1 VVGLKTSR
9 ARINLNWSRPSDKP
23 FLRTECSLSYHFIR
37 MSTVFAQV
45 RDFLNDR
52 SLREQGRCPML
63 VVSSTEDFWSDAGS
77 KFIGPNQ
84 SDDPNNPV
92 YYVRSK
98 EAFVPMDDKA
108 LGALVR
114 LAPQHKPPQWLIGI
128 LTRVAP
134 EETALS
140 HEQNS
145 WTLETFKSNIEVVTS
160 VNPNPAPKKRNDAPQ
175 SPKKV
180 QFADPIQQTAVIDPH
195 DTKVIP
201 QESAHQKD
209 DTEKTPEPDA
219 STANDL
225 EPQPASPKKAPSPQP
240 IQVAQEPQAVETPKP
255 TPRPRPAPIPTPKQ
269 PSQPSPS
276 ARPMPRASQA
286 PVNKAHPKHNQL
298 PVQHT
303 GQKEAEEEQP
313 PANRA
318 QQQKAVSTG
327 FKVFGYE
334 VSAPLAFALGTAAVA
349 GGFYC
354 WYKFG
359 NAATKQP
366 VKTPATQAA
375 FAPQSPVFRTYY
387 I

>member
-1 VVGLKTSR
+1 
-9 ARINLNWSRPSDKP
+9 
-23 FLRTECSLSYHFIR
+23 
-37 MSTVFAQV
+37 
-45 RDFLNDR
+45 
-52 SLREQGRCPML
+52 
-63 VVSSTEDFWSDAGS
+63 
-77 KFIGPNQ
+77 
-84 SDDPNNPV
+84 
-92 YYVRSK
+92 
-98 EAFVPMDDKA
+98 MDDKA
-108 LGALVR
+108 LAALVR
-114 LAPQHKPPQWLIGI
+114 LAPQHNPPQWLIGI

-134 EETALS
+134 EETALA

-145 WTLETFKSNIEVVTS
+145 WTLETFKGNIEVVTS
-160 VNPNPAPKKRNDAPQ
+160 VNPNPTPKKKNDAPQ

-180 QFADPIQQTAVIDPH
+180 QFANPIQQTAVIDPH

-201 QESAHQKD
+201 QEPAHQKEGI
-209 DTEKTPEPDA
+209 EKTSEHDA
-219 STANDL
+219 IVAND
-225 EPQPASPKKAPSPQP
+225 S
-240 IQVAQEPQAVETPKP
+240 EPQAVSPEKNPSPEPTQVVQEPHPVEVPKP
-255 TPRPRPAPIPTPKQ
+255 KPVPIPATKQ
-269 PSQPSPS
+269 PSRPSPP
-276 ARPMPRASQA
+276 ARQMPLATQA
-286 PVNKAHPKHNQL
+286 PANKAQPKRNQ
-298 PVQHT
+298 PPGQHR
-303 GQKEAEEEQP
+303 GHREPEEEHP
-313 PANRA
+313 LANRE